1 MNEIDVIRTNHLVDP
16 HMHIWGWEVPVYLF
30 LGGLAAGV
38 MIATALL
45 NLSRPANERSAALR
59 WLPFA
64 APVALSLGMGALF
77 LDLEHKAYVWRFY
90 LALKLSSPMSWGAWI
105 LLAIYP
111 ATLLLGLLSLQD
123 RDLERLQRW
132 LPGPL
137 NGWTRSLRTWA
148 VARERTIRRLNVG
161 LGIALG
167 VYTGVLLGAMG
178 ARAPWNSALLGPLFL
193 TSGASAGAAFLLL
206 FPLGEH
212 ERQELSKWDRL
223 AILVEVAL
231 IALYLVGLLN
241 GSAQAQAGAQLLLG
255 GSYTAQFWS
264 LVVVAGLAVPWFLEF
279 FEARKHIRPT
289 LAAPAL
295 VLMGGLA
302 LRWILVAA
310 GQA

>member
-1 MNEIDVIRTNHLVDP
+1 MNEIEVIRTNHLVDP
-16 HMHIWGWEVPVYLF
+16 HLHIWGWEVPVYLF

-38 MIATALL
+38 MIATALIAASKPL
-45 NLSRPANERSAALR
+45 RERSTALR

-90 LALKLSSPMSWGAWI
+90 AAVRLTSPMSWGAWI
-105 LLAIYP
+105 LLGIYP
-111 ATLLLGLLSLQD
+111 ATLLLGLASLTDQD
-123 RDLERLQRW
+123 FTRLQRA

-137 NGWTRSLRTWA
+137 SRWARGVQGWAQQREQA
-148 VARERTIRRLNVG
+148 VRRANVVLG
-161 LGIALG
+161 LGLG

-178 ARAPWNSALLGPLFL
+178 ARAVWNSALLGPLFL

-206 FPLGEH
+206 FRLDEQ
-212 ERQELSKWDRL
+212 ERQELARWDRM
-223 AILVEVAL
+223 AILAELGLLAL
-231 IALYLVGLLN
+231 FLVGLMN
-241 GSAQAQAGAQLLLG
+241 GSAQAQAGAGQLLG
-255 GSYTAQFWS
+255 GRFTAQFWA
-264 LVVVAGLAVPWFLEF
+264 LVVIAGLAVPWFLEA

-289 LAAPAL
+289 MAAPLL
-295 VLMGGLA
+295 VLAGGLS

>member
-16 HMHIWGWEVPVYLF
+16 HLHIWGWEVPVYLF

-45 NLSRPANERSAALR
+45 AAGKPLRERSTALR

-90 LALKLSSPMSWGAWI
+90 AALRLTSPMSWGAWI
-105 LLAIYP
+105 LLGIYP
-111 ATLLLGLLSLQD
+111 ATLLLGLAGLTDQD
-123 RDLERLQRW
+123 MPRLQRF

-137 NGWTRSLRTWA
+137 SRWAANIQVWAQKREPVIRS
-148 VARERTIRRLNVG
+148 VNVVLG
-161 LGIALG
+161 LGLG

-178 ARAPWNSALLGPLFL
+178 ARPVWNSALLGPLFL
-193 TSGASAGAAFLLL
+193 TSGASAGAAFMLL
-206 FPLGEH
+206 FRLAEH
-212 ERQELSKWDRL
+212 ERSELARWDRV
-223 AILVEVAL
+223 AILVELGL
-231 IALYLVGLLN
+231 IALFLIGLLN
-241 GSAQAQAGAQLLLG
+241 GSAQAQAGAGQLLG
-255 GSYTAQFWS
+255 GRFTAQFWA
-264 LVVVAGLAVPWFLEF
+264 LVVVAGLAVPWFLEA
-279 FEARKHIRPT
+279 FEAKKHIRPT
-289 LAAPAL
+289 LAAPLL
-295 VLMGGLA
+295 VLVGGLS